1 MGGGGL
7 SGVGSLLGLIRDA
20 SFGFSGGAGRLPQSD
35 ALSVNEE
42 LRRNVVLL
50 KEERSLLLERVE
62 ILERKLKLLEDCRNL
77 ERNETG
83 FKLAQAKQSKDDKA
97 QSAMRIN

>member
-7 SGVGSLLGLIRDA
+7 NGVGSLLGLIRDA
-20 SFGFSGGAGRLPQSD
+20 SFLFSGGAGRLPQSD
-35 ALSVNEE
+35 ALAVNEE

-62 ILERKLKLLEDCRNL
+62 ILERSLKLLEDHRNH

-83 FKLAQAKQSKDDKA
+83 YKQAQAQQLKGDKA
-97 QSAMRIN
+97 QSAMRID